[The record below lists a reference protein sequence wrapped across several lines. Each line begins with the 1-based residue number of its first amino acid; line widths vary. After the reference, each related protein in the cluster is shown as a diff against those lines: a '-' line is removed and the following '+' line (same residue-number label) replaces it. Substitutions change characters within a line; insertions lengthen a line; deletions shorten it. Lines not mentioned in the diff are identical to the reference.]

1 MSGTVAS
8 RTLPVDRPG
17 AASARPARG
26 GQPSPTG
33 GPANQST
40 VERPIHF
47 SPRLLNAALWRKAWI
62 EARLLLVCCMLL
74 MFAFQWIFVWI
85 TSMVKLGALASF
97 VKTLPPGLQSLSG
110 VPVNELA
117 TVAGRIG
124 LAYVDP
130 IVLVTSAVWAIARG
144 SDVVSGE
151 INRGSMEL
159 LVSQPVRRLSI
170 FLTQSLVTSI
180 GAALIAMSALSGTL
194 CGLSLVTLEEPVAAM
209 PFVPA
214 AFNLFGMT
222 VFLGGVAA
230 LASACDRYRWRTIGL
245 VGGFY
250 VIQLMVNVMGRT
262 VKRLNWLEYTTF
274 FGAYEPQG
282 LIAEYLREPDAAWQ
296 LLAQYNAVLLGLGL
310 VAYVAGAVI
319 FCRRDLPAPL

>member
-1 MSGTVAS
+1 M
-8 RTLPVDRPG
+8 
-17 AASARPARG
+17 
-26 GQPSPTG
+26 
-33 GPANQST
+33 
-40 VERPIHF
+40 
-47 SPRLLNAALWRKAWI
+47 NAALWRKAWI

-74 MFAFQWIFVWI
+74 LFAFQWIFVWI

-170 FLTQSLVTSI
+170 YLTQSLVTTI
-180 GAALIAMSALSGTL
+180 GAALMTMSALSGTL

-209 PFVPA
+209 PFLPA
-214 AFNLFGMT
+214 AINFFGMT

-230 LASACDRYRWRTIGL
+230 AVSACDRYRWRTIGL

-250 VIQLMVNVMGRT
+250 VIQLMINVMGRT
-262 VKRLNWLEYTTF
+262 VKRLSWLEYTTF

-282 LIAEYLREPDAAWQ
+282 LIAEYLSEPAGAWRM
-296 LLAQYNAVLLGLGL
+296 LVEYNGILLGLGL
-310 VAYVAGAVI
+310 AAYALGAVI

>member
-1 MSGTVAS
+1 MSGTV
-8 RTLPVDRPG
+8 TKRPTHSERET
-17 AASARPARG
+17 AEPITATTASARDRSAAH
-26 GQPSPTG
+26 PSTPTVSAT
-33 GPANQST
+33 PYA
-40 VERPIHF
+40 PKLF
-47 SPRLLNAALWRKAWI
+47 NAALWRKAWI

-74 MFAFQWIFVWI
+74 MFVFQWIFVWI

-159 LVSQPVRRLSI
+159 LVSQPVRRVSI
-170 FLTQSLVTSI
+170 FLTQSLVTTI
-180 GAALIAMSALSGTL
+180 GAALMALIALSGTF
-194 CGLSLVTLEEPVAAM
+194 CGLSLVTLEEPVASM

-214 AFNLFGMT
+214 ALNLFAMT
-222 VFLGGVAA
+222 FFLGGVAA
-230 LASACDRYRWRTIGL
+230 AASACDRYRWRTIGL

-250 VIQLMVNVMGRT
+250 VVQLMVNVMART
-262 VKRLNWLEYTTF
+262 VKSLNWLEYTTF

-282 LIAEYLREPDAAWQ
+282 LISEYLREPAASWT
-296 LLAQYNAVLLGLGL
+296 LLAQYNGVLLGLGL
-310 VAYVAGAVI
+310 AAYAFGAVV